1 MPTRLLHAPAGA
13 QPRALYAGPA
23 GAHDADMNLRMTHPL
38 CVAGLCTLVAC
49 GDSGGGVTGESTGG
63 PGGDPSTTSPGG
75 SESSGDTP
83 TTQDPAT
90 SSAPTSEPTSMGP
103 SGDPT
108 PGTSE
113 TTTTNPGTDTATT
126 DPETGETGDPS
137 TDSGGDDGTLCASQ
151 AEGRYFPDDS
161 WFYADVSA
169 AKVASDSAAITQ
181 WMVQNMGP
189 GGWGTGTMRIDFSIV
204 AVDAPAGTAKR
215 SFELAEEYY
224 YEPDCD
230 TAPVPLPPGGYVED
244 YPQDPPDPNNQWAGY
259 DCSGFGDGADCH
271 MIVVSRSEQRLYEIY
286 HATIDPGDTFYGG
299 CEAVW
304 STGAAPTG
312 DGRGQQCT
320 SADAA
325 GFPIAPLLFSA
336 EEVKAGVIDHA
347 IRFILPNSMIRAK
360 KYVYPATHGTNTTG
374 PMTSIPYGGHMR
386 LKADYPI
393 QNLKPA
399 AQVVARAMQKYGM
412 YMADGGNIALTAQA
426 DVVSC
431 ATWEE
436 VDLGPQDLN
445 MLKATDFEVIDHGP
459 TLDVTYDCM
468 RDPVTE

>member
-1 MPTRLLHAPAGA
+1 MK
-13 QPRALYAGPA
+13 
-23 GAHDADMNLRMTHPL
+23 LRMIHPL
-38 CVAGLCTLVAC
+38 FVASVCTLAAC
-49 GDSGGGVTGESTGG
+49 G
-63 PGGDPSTTSPGG
+63 GGDGDTTSG
-75 SESSGDTP
+75 SSG
-83 TTQDPAT
+83 
-90 SSAPTSEPTSMGP
+90 GP
-103 SGDPT
+103 SGDPGPGSTSETPTNSSDPATSNTPTSGPTSGPSTDSDPT
-108 PGTSE
+108 PGTTDPS
-113 TTTTNPGTDTATT
+113 TTQGPTTDTSTDTATT
-126 DPETGETGDPS
+126 APDTT
-137 TDSGGDDGTLCASQ
+137 TDSGGNDDTLCASQ
-151 AEGRYFPDDS
+151 AEGRYFPDDA
-161 WFYADVSA
+161 WFYTDVSKA
-169 AKVASDSAAITQ
+169 PITADSNAITQ
-181 WMVQNMGP
+181 WMVQTMGP
-189 GGWGTGTMRIDFSIV
+189 GGWGSGSMRIDFSIV

-215 SFELAEEYY
+215 AFELDPDYY

-286 HATIDPGDTFYGG
+286 HATVDAGDNFIGG
-299 CEAVW
+299 CEALW
-304 STGAAPTG
+304 PTDAAPG
-312 DGRGQQCT
+312 PDGRGQQCT

-347 IRFILPNSMIRAK
+347 IRFILPNTMIRTK
-360 KYVYPATHGTNTTG
+360 KYVYPATHGTNTSG

-386 LKADYPI
+386 LKADYPVE
-393 QNLKPA
+393 NLKPA

-412 YMADGGNIALTAQA
+412 YMADGGTIALTAQA

-431 ATWEE
+431 ATWAE

-459 TLDVTYDCM
+459 TMDVTYDCT
-468 RDPVTE
+468 RVPLTE

>member
-1 MPTRLLHAPAGA
+1 MI
-13 QPRALYAGPA
+13 
-23 GAHDADMNLRMTHPL
+23 HPL
-38 CVAGLCTLVAC
+38 FVAGVCTLAAC
-49 GDSGGGVTGESTGG
+49 GGGGGDTTSD
-63 PGGDPSTTSPGG
+63 PSGDPSGDPGPGSTSAPTN
-75 SESSGDTP
+75 SS
-83 TTQDPAT
+83 DPAT
-90 SSAPTSEPTSMGP
+90 SNTPTSEPTSGP
-103 SGDPT
+103 VTDSDPT
-108 PGTSE
+108 PGTTDPS
-113 TTTTNPGTDTATT
+113 TTQGPTTDTSTDTATT
-126 DPETGETGDPS
+126 APDTTTDTTTGGNDE
-137 TDSGGDDGTLCASQ
+137 TLCASQ
-151 AEGRYFPDDS
+151 AEGRYFPDDA
-161 WFYADVSA
+161 WFYTDVSKA
-169 AKVASDSAAITQ
+169 PTTADSNAITQ
-181 WMVQNMGP
+181 WMVQTMGP

-215 SFELAEEYY
+215 AFELDPDYY

-259 DCSGFGDGADCH
+259 DCSGFADGADCH

-286 HATIDPGDTFYGG
+286 HATVDAGDNFIGG
-299 CEAVW
+299 CEALW
-304 STGAAPTG
+304 PTDAAPG
-312 DGRGQQCT
+312 PDGRGQQCT

-360 KYVYPATHGTNTTG
+360 KYVYPATHGTNTSG

-386 LKADYPI
+386 LKADYPVE
-393 QNLKPA
+393 NLKPA

-431 ATWEE
+431 ATWAE

-459 TLDVTYDCM
+459 TMDVTYDCT
-468 RDPVTE
+468 RVPLTE